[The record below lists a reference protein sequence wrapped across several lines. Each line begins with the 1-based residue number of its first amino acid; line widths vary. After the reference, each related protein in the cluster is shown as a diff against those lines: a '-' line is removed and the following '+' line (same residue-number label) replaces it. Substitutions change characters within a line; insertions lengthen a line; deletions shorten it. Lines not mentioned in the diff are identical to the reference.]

1 MRGVGKKHENLSPKS
16 AKTRQIRHRRQ
27 DCRPR
32 SQFSILFQYLCFKMS
47 LEERGI
53 YHQIVQFFLLIY
65 NIMQG
70 WLRYRRLTPEREES
84 STDRDLPGSRRSE
97 YTDWLLVVVGGLLT
111 SDLTG
116 AMWRCCSE
124 YLIYNQPENFISF
137 FIWRSK
143 CQRWKLCNVYLY

>member
-1 MRGVGKKHENLSPKS
+1 
-16 AKTRQIRHRRQ
+16 
-27 DCRPR
+27 
-32 SQFSILFQYLCFKMS
+32 MS

-97 YTDWLLVVVGGLLT
+97 YTDLLVVVVVVVGGLLT

-137 FIWRSK
+137 FI
-143 CQRWKLCNVYLY
+143 